1 MTLVLLSAVSC
12 QKNTGPVAATI
23 NQDRISVADIQRRL
37 MSTPSAFQ
45 QYSASPEGRKE
56 FVKLLVREKILLQEA
71 KRTGLA
77 KDATYT
83 QTVKDFKEDLD
94 RRYIE
99 YQDQLLIRSFLRKL
113 QAGELA
119 VSDAELRQYYDSH
132 PEEFQKPLAIEVSHI
147 LVPTEG
153 EAEAIRQRLQK
164 GEPFDT
170 LARQMSKDPATANR
184 GGKLDP
190 IKRGMLVPEFEEA
203 AFRLKV
209 GETSTPVKSPFGFH
223 IIRKTG
229 EKALPPQPFDT
240 AKAEIRARLEKGKF
254 DSWIQQKEAAASIH
268 VDEAALTSLKS

>member
-1 MTLVLLSAVSC
+1 MTLMLALVAGC
-12 QKNTGPVAATI
+12 QKSTGPVAATI
-23 NQDRISVADIQRRL
+23 NQDRISVADLQRRL

-56 FVKLLVREKILLQEA
+56 FVKLLVREKVLLQEA
-71 KRTGLA
+71 RRAGLE

-83 QTVKDFKEDLD
+83 QTVKEFKEDLD
-94 RRYIE
+94 RRYVE
-99 YQDQLLIRSFLRKL
+99 YQEQLLIRSFLRKL

-119 VSDAELRQYYDSH
+119 VTDTELRQYYDAH
-132 PEEFQKPLAIEVSHI
+132 PEEFQKPVAIDVSHI
-147 LVPTEG
+147 LVPTEA
-153 EAEAIRQRLQK
+153 EADAIRQRLQR
-164 GEPFDT
+164 GEPFEA
-170 LARQMSKDPATANR
+170 LARQMSKDPATATR

-190 IKRGMLVPEFEEA
+190 IRRGMLVQEFEDA

-240 AKAEIRARLEKGKF
+240 AKAEIRSRLEKGKF
-254 DSWIQQKEAAASIH
+254 DTWVQQKEAAASIH
-268 VDEAALTSLKS
+268 IDEAALTSLKS